1 MREFLERME
10 SEMSV
15 CVCLDSAESKRER
28 EKKRWLAWEYAK
40 CMDVWVLLHGNP
52 LNNCEVAHTK
62 PTPHSFG
69 LGPRMERE
77 RGDFWAFCP

>member
-1 MREFLERME
+1 MC
-10 SEMSV
+10 V
-15 CVCLDSAESKRER
+15 CVLGIGREQER
-28 EKKRWLAWEYAK
+28 EGEEEMACMEVWE

-62 PTPHSFG
+62 STLPSFG